1 MLLNEANEQEI
12 RKTVEEI
19 LKRKE
24 FQQAENKNPILDMIK
39 QIWESILEW
48 IQGLFK
54 DKRPERQFRYN
65 PEQFNQNV
73 ETILKIGLIVLAAVL
88 LFVLIRLIV
97 RRVYLPG
104 KARKTKIPKAHEYL
118 ENPDLALEKMK
129 SLMEQGLFTEA
140 LRFLF
145 VAVLLE
151 FHQRKIIRI
160 EKWKTNRIYLREILL
175 NSPQL
180 ADPMKEFSAV
190 FNACCYGNR
199 TIDAECMNT
208 WLEFYRNEKGK
219 DEKENKK
226 LD

>member
-1 MLLNEANEQEI
+1 MLLNEANEQKI

-24 FQQAENKNPILDMIK
+24 FQQTGDKNPIADMIK

-54 DKRPERQFRYN
+54 DRRPQRQFRYN

-73 ETILKIGLIVLAAVL
+73 ETILKIVLVVLAAIL
-88 LFVLIRLIV
+88 LFVLIRLVI
-97 RRVYLPG
+97 RRIYLPG

-118 ENPDLALEKMK
+118 ENPDLAMDRMN
-129 SLMEQGLFTEA
+129 SLIEQGLYTEA

-151 FHQRKIIRI
+151 FHQQKILKV
-160 EKWKTNRIYLREILL
+160 EKWKTNRIYLREITN
-175 NSPQL
+175 NSPRL
-180 ADPMKEFSAV
+180 ASPMKELSAV

-219 DEKENKK
+219 DEKESKK